1 MGQEPSLP
9 RQGTQI
15 KVIGAGLPRTGTTS
29 LALALAMLLGGPVYD
44 GGTQLWHGKPG
55 DCTDL
60 IKVLRKTPIKSSADK
75 EFILKTLERI
85 MGGYIAT
92 TDTPGAQFVPE
103 LLELYPDAMVI
114 CTVRDPDE
122 WAHSIKQIVRASVTR
137 SFVLSLILLPLPGL
151 RHFTSYT
158 SALREGRWGELY
170 IRPGEGTSGASPL
183 AWYERH
189 IMWLKKVVPTKQL
202 VFYDIMDGWEPLC
215 KALDVPVPVGVE
227 FPKLNDAKSAD
238 EFAKRRIK
246 RGVLAWA
253 TILGSCVVVA
263 AILLLLLFRWTGFRK

>member
-29 LALALAMLLGGPVYD
+29 LALALAILLDGPVYD
-44 GGTQLWHGKPG
+44 GGMQLWHGKPG

-60 IKVLRKTPIKSSADK
+60 IDVLRKTPIKSSADK
-75 EFILKTLERI
+75 ASILKTLNKI
-85 MGGYIAT
+85 MEGYIAT

-122 WAHSIKQIVRASVTR
+122 WAHSIRQIVRASVTR
-137 SFVLSLILLPLPGL
+137 SFLLSLILLPLPGL

-158 SALREGRWGELY
+158 SALRNGRWGELY

-183 AWYERH
+183 AWYERQ
-189 IMWLKKVVPTKQL
+189 IVWLKNVVPTKQL
-202 VFYDIMDGWEPLC
+202 RFYDIRDGWEPLC

-238 EFAKRRIK
+238 EFAKRVIR
-246 RGVLAWA
+246 RGLLAWA
-253 TILGSCVVVA
+253 AILGMCALVA
-263 AILLLLLFRWTGFRK
+263 IYLTLLFR